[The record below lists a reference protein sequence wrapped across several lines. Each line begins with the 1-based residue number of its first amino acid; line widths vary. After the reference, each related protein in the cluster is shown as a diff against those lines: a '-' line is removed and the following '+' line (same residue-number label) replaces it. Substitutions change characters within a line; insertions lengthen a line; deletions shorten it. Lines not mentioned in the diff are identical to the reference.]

1 MEILIMFIVIAIG
14 FTWSMPQEEIHE
26 LNNRLKNKK

>member
-1 MEILIMFIVIAIG
+1 MEVLIMFILITIG
-14 FTWSMPQEEIHE
+14 FAWAMPQEEIDE

>member
-1 MEILIMFIVIAIG
+1 MEVLIMFILITIG
-14 FTWSMPQEEIHE
+14 FAWAMPKEEIDE

>member
-1 MEILIMFIVIAIG
+1 MEIIFMFMFIAIG
-14 FTWSMPQEEIHE
+14 FAFAMPQEEIDE